1 MAVNQKTSKI
11 TNSEYDSL
19 ISKSI
24 DLKNNKEKSIV
35 EGKVVAIETDTIIV
49 DVGLKSEGRIP
60 ITEFS
65 RPGKNP
71 EINIGD
77 SVKVFVDR
85 VDGVNGETKLSYEKA
100 LKQSAWNSLQ
110 DSFDNNKTVTGTPY
124 NKVKGGMSVNLDGVT
139 AFLPGSQIDNRQI
152 VIDTKELL
160 DKPLELMILKMDKY
174 RGNIV
179 VSRKAIS
186 EIEIKKQREKLLTN
200 IKEGSILEGRIKNIT
215 DYGAFIDLG
224 GIDGL
229 VHITDIA
236 WRRINHP
243 SDLLEVGNQVKVKIL
258 KYDEEITRLS
268 LGIKQLT
275 DDPWINVDK
284 YFEIEKNYDG
294 EISGINDQGIF
305 LSINN
310 VNKYFEIEKDYD
322 CEVFAIADQ
331 GVFLSMNDFDGFIP
345 TAELT
350 WLKKPPHP
358 SKIVQIKDKIKVKI
372 LEIDSEKRRLN
383 CSLKRLK
390 QNPWLSIK
398 EKFKVNDI
406 IDTKIVNI
414 VDFGIF
420 VKVYDEIDGMIHI
433 SDLDWDESKCLSI
446 LSNFKKGEKVSVKIL
461 DINIDKERISLSIK
475 HLVNNPILDFILKKP
490 LKSIIS
496 GKIISINEKGL
507 TVNISKNINGFIK
520 KTDLAKDKSEQRI
533 DRFAVNE
540 TIDSMITSFDEKSKK
555 INLSI
560 KDIEIN
566 EEKKLLK
573 KYGSKDSGASLGD
586 ILTDALKEKKSN

>member
-35 EGKVVAIETDTIIV
+35 EGKIVAIETDTIIV

-65 RPGKNP
+65 KPGKNP

-77 SVKVFVDR
+77 PVKVFLDT
-85 VDGVNGETKLSYEKA
+85 VDGANGETRLSYEKA
-100 LKQSAWNSLQ
+100 LKQSAWNNLQ

-152 VIDTKELL
+152 ETDTKELI

-186 EIEIKKQREKLLTN
+186 DIEIKKQREKLLTN

-236 WRRINHP
+236 WRKINHP
-243 SDLLEVGNQVKVKIL
+243 SDLLEVGNQVKVKVL

-305 LSINN
+305 LSIN
-310 VNKYFEIEKDYD
+310 
-322 CEVFAIADQ
+322 
-331 GVFLSMNDFDGFIP
+331 DFDGFVQ
-345 TAELT
+345 TTELS

-390 QNPWLSIK
+390 ENPWLSIK

-406 IDTKIVNI
+406 INTKIVNI

-420 VKVYDEIDGMIHI
+420 VKVYDEIDGMIHV

-490 LKSIIS
+490 VKSIIS

-507 TVNISKNINGFIK
+507 TVNIAKNINGFIK

-566 EEKKLLK
+566 EEKKLLN

-586 ILTDALKEKKSN
+586 ILSDTLKKNKSS